1 MATMLEE
8 IKQRCGIPA
17 SVTVYD
23 SEYQSLIDDCIE
35 EMKTAGV
42 PASLL
47 SFDTSVNSRVL
58 TCIVLYV
65 KAMRGDDRSDTEK
78 YLEMYHKKVFKLSL
92 EPVQE
97 VL

>member
-1 MATMLEE
+1 MADMLSTVKE
-8 IKQRCGIPA
+8 RCGIPA

-23 SEYQSLIDDCIE
+23 SEYQSLIDDCVE
-35 EMKTAGV
+35 EMRTAGV

-47 SFDTSVNSRVL
+47 SSDNVNQRVL

-65 KAMRGDDRSDTEK
+65 KSMRGDDRSDTEK
-78 YLEMYHKKVFKLSL
+78 YMDMYRKKVFKLSL

-97 VL
+97 VV

>member
-1 MATMLEE
+1 MVNILNNVKT
-8 IKQRCGIPA
+8 RCGIPT
-17 SVTVYD
+17 SVKAYD
-23 SEYQSLIDDCIE
+23 DEYQSLIDDCIE

-47 SFDTSVNSRVL
+47 SFDTSVNPRVL

-65 KAMRGDDRSDTEK
+65 KSYRGDDRSDTEK
-78 YLEMYHKKVFKLSL
+78 YLSMFHRKVFKLSL

>member
-1 MATMLEE
+1 MATMLESV
-8 IKQRCGIPA
+8 KARCGIPA

-23 SEYQSLIDDCIE
+23 SEYQSLIDDCME

-47 SFDTSVNSRVL
+47 SSDNVNQRVL

-65 KAMRGDDRSDTEK
+65 KSMRGDDRSDTEK
-78 YLEMYHKKVFKLSL
+78 YMDMYRKKVFKLSL

>member
-23 SEYQSLIDDCIE
+23 SEYQSLIDDCME
-35 EMKTAGV
+35 EMRTAGV
-42 PASLL
+42 PAKLL
-47 SFDTSVNSRVL
+47 SSDNVNQRVL
-58 TCIVLYV
+58 TCITLYI
-65 KAMRGDDRSDTEK
+65 KAYRGDDRSDTER
-78 YLEMYHKKVFKLSL
+78 YLDMYHKKVFKLSL

-97 VL
+97 V

>member
-1 MATMLEE
+1 MADMLKK
-8 IKQRCGIPA
+8 IKERCGIPA

-23 SEYQSLIDDCIE
+23 SEYQSLIEDCIE

-47 SFDTSVNSRVL
+47 SSVDVNPRVL
-58 TCIVLYV
+58 TCVCLYV
-65 KAMRGDDRSDTEK
+65 KAYRGDDRSDTEK

-92 EPVQE
+92 EPVQG
-97 VL
+97 V

>member
-1 MATMLEE
+1 MATMLEQV
-8 IKQRCGIPA
+8 KQRCGIPA
-17 SVTVYD
+17 SVTAYD
-23 SEYQSLIDDCIE
+23 DEYAGLIEDAKE
-35 EMKTAGV
+35 EMRTAGV

-47 SFDTSVNSRVL
+47 SDTSVNSRVL

-78 YLEMYHKKVFKLSL
+78 YFEMFHRKVFKLSL

-97 VL
+97 V

>member
-1 MATMLEE
+1 MATMLESV
-8 IKQRCGIPA
+8 KARCGIPA

-23 SEYQSLIDDCIE
+23 SEYQSLIDDCVE
-35 EMKTAGV
+35 EMRTAGV

-47 SFDTSVNSRVL
+47 SSDNVNQRVL

-65 KAMRGDDRSDTEK
+65 KSMRGDDRSDTEK
-78 YLEMYHKKVFKLSL
+78 YMDMYRKKVFKLSL

>member
-1 MATMLEE
+1 MATMLESV
-8 IKQRCGIPA
+8 KARCGIPA

-35 EMKTAGV
+35 EMRTAGV

-47 SFDTSVNSRVL
+47 SDTSVNQRVL
-58 TCIVLYV
+58 TCITLYI
-65 KAMRGDDRSDTEK
+65 KAYRGDDRSDTEK

-97 VL
+97 V

>member
-1 MATMLEE
+1 MATMLESV
-8 IKQRCGIPA
+8 KARCGIPA

-35 EMKTAGV
+35 EMRTAGV

-47 SFDTSVNSRVL
+47 SSDNVNQRVL

-65 KAMRGDDRSDTEK
+65 KSMRGDDRSDTEK
-78 YLEMYHKKVFKLSL
+78 YLDMYHKKVFKLSL

-97 VL
+97 V

>member
-1 MATMLEE
+1 MATMLEQV
-8 IKQRCGIPA
+8 KTRCGIPA
-17 SVTVYD
+17 SVTAYD
-23 SEYQSLIDDCIE
+23 SEYQSLIDDCME
-35 EMKTAGV
+35 EMRTAGV

-47 SFDTSVNSRVL
+47 STDNINSRVL

-78 YLEMYHKKVFKLSL
+78 YMGMYRRKVFKLSL

-97 VL
+97 V

>member
-23 SEYQSLIDDCIE
+23 AEYTGLIDDCIE
-35 EMKTAGV
+35 EMRTAGV

-47 SFDTSVNSRVL
+47 SSDVVNSRVL
-58 TCIVLYV
+58 TCITLYV
-65 KAMRGDDRSDTEK
+65 KSMRGDDRSDTEK
-78 YLEMYHKKVFKLSL
+78 YLTMYHKKVFKLSL

-97 VL
+97 V

>member
-1 MATMLEE
+1 MATMLEQV
-8 IKQRCGIPA
+8 KTRCGIPA
-17 SVTVYD
+17 SVTAYD
-23 SEYQSLIDDCIE
+23 SEYQSLIDDCME
-35 EMKTAGV
+35 EMRTAGV

-47 SFDTSVNSRVL
+47 STDNINSRVL

-78 YLEMYHKKVFKLSL
+78 YMSMYRRKVFKLSL

-97 VL
+97 V

>member
-1 MATMLEE
+1 MATMLESV
-8 IKQRCGIPA
+8 KARCGIPA

-23 SEYQSLIDDCIE
+23 SEYQSLIDDCME

-47 SFDTSVNSRVL
+47 SSDNVNQRVL

-65 KAMRGDDRSDTEK
+65 KSMRGDDRSDTEK
-78 YLEMYHKKVFKLSL
+78 YMDMYRKKVFKLSL

-97 VL
+97 VV

>member
-1 MATMLEE
+1 MATMLESV
-8 IKQRCGIPA
+8 KARCGIPA

-23 SEYQSLIDDCIE
+23 SEYQSLIDDCME
-35 EMKTAGV
+35 EMRTAGV

-47 SFDTSVNSRVL
+47 SSDNVNQRVL

-65 KAMRGDDRSDTEK
+65 KSMRGDDRSDTEK
-78 YLEMYHKKVFKLSL
+78 YMDMYRKKVFKLSL

-97 VL
+97 V

>member
-1 MATMLEE
+1 MATMLESV
-8 IKQRCGIPA
+8 KARCGIPA

-35 EMKTAGV
+35 EMRTAGV

-47 SFDTSVNSRVL
+47 SSDNVNQRVL

-65 KAMRGDDRSDTEK
+65 KSMRGDDRSDTEK
-78 YLEMYHKKVFKLSL
+78 YMDMYRKKVFKLSL
-92 EPVQE
+92 EPTE
-97 VL
+97 VM

>member
-1 MATMLEE
+1 MADMLAK
-8 IKQRCGIPA
+8 IKERCGIPA

-23 SEYQSLIDDCIE
+23 SEYQSLIDDCME
-35 EMKTAGV
+35 EMRTAGV

-47 SFDTSVNSRVL
+47 SSDNVNQRVL

-65 KAMRGDDRSDTEK
+65 KSMRGDDRSDTEK
-78 YLEMYHKKVFKLSL
+78 YMDMYRKKVFKLSL

-97 VL
+97 VV

>member
-1 MATMLEE
+1 MADMLSTVKE
-8 IKQRCGIPA
+8 RCGIPA

-35 EMKTAGV
+35 EMRTAGV

-47 SFDTSVNSRVL
+47 SDTSVNQRVL
-58 TCIVLYV
+58 TCIVLYI
-65 KAMRGDDRSDTEK
+65 KAYRGDDRNDTEK
-78 YLEMYHKKVFKLSL
+78 YLDMYHKKVFKLSL

-97 VL
+97 V

>member
-1 MATMLEE
+1 MADMLTK
-8 IKQRCGIPA
+8 IKERCGIPA

-35 EMKTAGV
+35 EMRTAGV
-42 PASLL
+42 PAVLIS
-47 SFDTSVNSRVL
+47 SDNVNQRVL
-58 TCIVLYV
+58 TCITLYV

-78 YLEMYHKKVFKLSL
+78 YMEMYRKKVFKLSL

-97 VL
+97 VM

>member
-1 MATMLEE
+1 MADMLTK
-8 IKQRCGIPA
+8 IKERCGIPA

-23 SEYQSLIDDCIE
+23 SEYQSLIEDCIE

-47 SFDTSVNSRVL
+47 SSVDVNPRVL
-58 TCIVLYV
+58 TCVCLYV
-65 KAMRGDDRSDTEK
+65 KAYRGDDRSDTEK

-92 EPVQE
+92 EPVSE
-97 VL
+97 VM